1 MNMVKVSVII
11 PNYNHAKF
19 LPQRVDSVLN
29 QTYQDF
35 EIVFLDDAS
44 TDDSVEVMS
53 GYLDNTKFSHI
64 IFNEVNT
71 SSPFKQWRRGIDLAV
86 GEYVW
91 IAESDDFAEPTFLEK
106 LVQKLDSL
114 PSIGLAYSESFEV
127 NEYGVFMNYM
137 AHHYYDLSL
146 DRWKSDYVNNGIDEC
161 VFYLSRKNTI
171 PNASAVLFRKEFVSA
186 LSSDIEKYKL
196 CGDWLFWIK
205 ILLNSDLA
213 FVAEP
218 LNSFRC
224 HDKTARNLINYDVYK
239 SEKFKIIEFLSAAI
253 TIPNNVFGEIQADM
267 VDYHFSRKFVYGDF
281 IGFYRKMLL
290 LCDRFSYSVSLHL
303 ILVKKI
309 FLLAWGKLITK
320 ANGV

>member
-1 MNMVKVSVII
+1 MVKVSVII
-11 PNYNHAKF
+11 PNYNHARF
-19 LPQRVDSVLN
+19 LPQRIDTILN

-35 EIVFLDDAS
+35 EIILLDDAS
-44 TDDSVEVMS
+44 TDDSVKVISNYIE
-53 GYLDNTKFSHI
+53 NTKFSQVV
-64 IFNEVNT
+64 FNEVN
-71 SSPFKQWRRGIDLAV
+71 SGSPFKQWKMGLGLAK

-106 LVQKLDSL
+106 LVKKLDSL
-114 PSIGLAYSESFEV
+114 PSVGLVYSESFQV
-127 NEYGVFMNYM
+127 NKYGVFVDYM
-137 AHHYYDLSL
+137 AHHYHDLST
-146 DRWKSDYVNNGIDEC
+146 DKWKSDYVNNGMDEC
-161 VFYLSRKNTI
+161 IFYLSRKNTI
-171 PNASAVLFRKEFVSA
+171 PNASAVVFRKKFASV

-224 HDKTARNLINYDVYK
+224 HDKTARSLTNYDIF
-239 SEKFKIIEFLSAAI
+239 SAEKFKMIEFLSTTI
-253 TIPNNVFGEIQADM
+253 TIPHNIFGKIQMEM
-267 VDYHFSRKFVYGDF
+267 VDRHFSRKFVYGDF

-290 LCDRFSYSVSLHL
+290 LCNKFPNSVNLHL
-303 ILVKKI
+303 ILIRKMF
-309 FLLAWGKLITK
+309 FLVWGKLIVK